1 MQQNRGWWKKTLAA
15 GLISSA
21 VFAGTAFAAG
31 DARMQ
36 SQKTT
41 TSRRAATESPR
52 VVSFKTERT
61 DSWLCINVSPFFCT
75 AVPTVAPPQS
85 GTTSTSARGRR

>member
-1 MQQNRGWWKKTLAA
+1 MQKNRGWWKKTLAA

-21 VFAGTAFAAG
+21 LFAGTAFAAG
-31 DARMQ
+31 DSRMQ
-36 SQKTT
+36 SQKTM

-61 DSWLCINVSPFFCT
+61 DSWLCINVSPFFCS
-75 AVPTVAPPQS
+75 AVPTAAPPA
-85 GTTSTSARGRR
+85 GTTATSVRGRR